1 MKRKLLTI
9 GEIKNFPQ
17 RFIVSQ
23 PMKNRNIL
31 RFFTTDTLF
40 SADENVSAEEEG
52 LPIFACFVLDYYCP
66 MHSTEH
72 SVKY

>member
-1 MKRKLLTI
+1 MKTKLLTI

-31 RFFTTDTLF
+31 RFFYYRYTLF
-40 SADENVSAEEEG
+40 SADENVSAEEG